1 MRLHRF
7 PALRPPGALASRVA
21 SPPYD
26 VVSRSEA
33 ATLAR
38 DNPLSFLHVGR
49 AEIDLPDAVDA
60 HDPRVYREAR
70 GALERLVAEGALR
83 RDGPALYLYREVME
97 GRAQIGVVGGVH
109 VDDYEADVIRKH
121 ETTRPDKEDDR
132 TRHVLALEAHAEPVL
147 LLYRGRPELDRLVAA
162 ATAAPPVYDFSTAD
176 GVAHTVWRVD
186 DPAPYRR
193 AFAGVAHA
201 YVADGHHRSASAWR
215 AAREL
220 RARNVG
226 HTGAEEYNWF
236 PAALVPAEQLRI
248 LAYNRVVTDLAGRA
262 PAAVLAELG
271 RVGRLAVTDDPVP
284 PGPATF
290 CVYLGG
296 RWHRLELAE
305 DSIDRSDP
313 IRALDVSLLQERVL
327 GPVLG
332 IADQR
337 TDTRIDF
344 VGGIRGP
351 RALAARVDAGEAA
364 LGISLHPTTVEQL
377 MIVSDAGRIMPPK
390 STWFEPKL
398 LSGLFVHPFGEG
410 RAP

>member
-1 MRLHRF
+1 MRLH
-7 PALRPPGALASRVA
+7 PLPVLRPPGGLASRVA

-38 DNPLSFLHVGR
+38 GNPLSFLHVVR
-49 AEIDLPDAVDA
+49 AEIDLPDTVDA

-70 GALERLVAEGALR
+70 RALDRLVAEGALR
-83 RDGPALYLYREVME
+83 HDEATLYLYREVMD
-97 GRAQIGVVGGVH
+97 GRAQVGVVGGVH

-132 TRHVLALEAHAEPVL
+132 TRHLLTLEAHAEPVL
-147 LLYRGRPELDRLVAA
+147 LLYRGRPEMDRLVAA
-162 ATAAPPVYDFSTAD
+162 ATAAPPLYDFTTAD
-176 GVAHTVWRVD
+176 GVAHTVWRLD
-186 DPAPYRR
+186 DPGPCRR
-193 AFAGVAHA
+193 AFEGVPRA
-201 YVADGHHRSASAWR
+201 YVADGHHRSAGAWR

-220 RARNVG
+220 RAANAG
-226 HTGAEEYNWF
+226 YTGEEECHWF
-236 PAALVPAEQLRI
+236 PAVLVPADQLRI

-262 PAAVLAELG
+262 PADVLAELG

-284 PGPATF
+284 PRPATF
-290 CVYLGG
+290 CVYVGG

-305 DSIDRSDP
+305 DSVDRSDP

-351 RALAARVDAGEAA
+351 RALAARVDSREAA
-364 LGISLHPTTVEQL
+364 LAISLHPTTVEQL
-377 MIVSDAGRIMPPK
+377 IAVSDAGHIMPPK

-398 LSGLFVHPFGEG
+398 LSGLFVHPFGAG
-410 RAP
+410 RVP